1 MYIKT
6 RVISFKFVNKY
17 YYSTTLD
24 PSQRTL
30 LVKGKGLLR
39 SRRTP
44 TRPGI
49 GSTTR
54 PVRHDTW
61 LREAC
66 CLAFSLSC
74 RTVGEQTDTQPA
86 ARLENRNEGK
96 I

>member
-1 MYIKT
+1 M
-6 RVISFKFVNKY
+6 FVNKY

-24 PSQRTL
+24 PSQRTGTL
-30 LVKGKGLLR
+30 LVKGKGLPR

-61 LREAC
+61 LREGV
-66 CLAFSLSC
+66 LPSIFTFMWDH
-74 RTVGEQTDTQPA
+74 R
-86 ARLENRNEGK
+86 
-96 I
+96 

>member
-1 MYIKT
+1 MKT

-24 PSQRTL
+24 PSQRMGTL
-30 LVKGKGLLR
+30 LVKGKGLPR

-54 PVRHDTW
+54 PVRHDT
-61 LREAC
+61 
-66 CLAFSLSC
+66 
-74 RTVGEQTDTQPA
+74 
-86 ARLENRNEGK
+86 
-96 I
+96 